1 MSNAAREPRALA
13 PSVLA
18 VTRNLPSDR
27 TRHRNG
33 LAVALVLINVTTW
46 IALFLLAILVNDAL
60 IKVCLSALVG
70 ICTGTMFVVG
80 HDACHGS
87 LTSSSLFNRLAA
99 WLTFLPSLHP
109 PTTWEWGHNRVHH
122 SWTNLATR
130 DDGYPP
136 LSIEQWHALSE
147 TQRRLYRCY
156 YTLPGMGFYYM
167 INVWWRSLIW
177 LGRDERAE
185 LRTARM
191 YVIELMLLIAFV
203 SAQIVSVSAWG
214 SWQDQ
219 SMGWRVAEV
228 ALCVVW
234 PFIIWNWVMA
244 FVTLQHHTHPRV
256 RWFDDESE
264 WSYFQSQIGGTV
276 HMKFP
281 RIIEMAFA
289 NIFEH
294 TAHHADK
301 RVPLYNLTH
310 SQRVLERQYP
320 GDVIIQRASLRH
332 LRDVLKRC
340 RLYDYRA
347 NRWMD
352 FDGRYTT

>member
-1 MSNAAREPRALA
+1 MTDTARGARASLPTVA
-13 PSVLA
+13 V
-18 VTRNLPSDR
+18 VTRSLPSDR
-27 TRHRNG
+27 TKRRNG
-33 LAVALVLINVTTW
+33 LAVALVAINAITW
-46 IALFLLAILVNDAL
+46 VGLFLSAIMANGAWTKMGLAT
-60 IKVCLSALVG
+60 LVG
-70 ICTGTMFVVG
+70 ICTGTLFVVG

-87 LTSSSLFNRLAA
+87 LSSSLRFNRFAA
-99 WLTFLPSLHP
+99 WLSFLPSLHP
-109 PTTWEWGHNRVHH
+109 PTTWEWGHNRIHH

-136 LSIEQWHALSE
+136 LSIDRWRALSA
-147 TQRRLYRCY
+147 TQKCVYRCY

-177 LGRDERAE
+177 LDRDERAE

-191 YVIELMLLIAFV
+191 YGIELVLLVAFIGV
-203 SAQIVSVSAWG
+203 QVAGVVLWG
-214 SWQDQ
+214 SWQGQ
-219 SMGWRVAEV
+219 SLAWRLAEM
-228 ALCVVW
+228 ALCIVW
-234 PFIIWNWVMA
+234 PFIVWNWVMA

-256 RWFDDESE
+256 RWFDNEAA

-281 RIIEMAFA
+281 RVIEMAFA

-301 RVPLYNLTH
+301 RTPLYNLRQ
-310 SQRVLERQYP
+310 SQLALERQYP
-320 GDVIIQRASLRH
+320 GDVIVERASLRH

-347 NRWMD
+347 GRWMD
-352 FDGRYTT
+352 FEGRYTS